1 MRNAQFKTEVTAGLT
16 TFLTVA
22 YILAVHPSILSATG
36 MDGGALF
43 TTTALTAAIG
53 TFIMAFWAK
62 LPFVVIP
69 AMGAN
74 AFFAYTV
81 CLKMGFSWQFALTA
95 VFLEGLLFT
104 ILTLTGVRAGIV
116 EILPK
121 SFRSAITAGI
131 GLYIAFVGLQNAGLV
146 STSETTMLTLGDI
159 TSPSALVAIV
169 GLIVIAVLYALKVP
183 GAMIYGIIVA
193 TIAAIPFGLVEYRG
207 IFSAPPSIEPVF
219 MKLEWESILSV
230 DMFFVLLS
238 LLFVDTFNT
247 IGSFVGAA
255 EKAGVLQREDSS
267 RLVKRGLLGDAVATM
282 VSALLGNSSTCTAVE
297 SSAGVSVGGRTG
309 LTSLT
314 IALCFVVA
322 LFFSP
327 LFLMIPSA
335 ATAPVLVV
343 IGLMMFSSVA
353 DIDFSDYSE
362 CLPAFVCIILMPL
375 SYNIADGIILGLASY
390 VLVNILSGKS
400 SKLSWGLVIITAVFL
415 LKYFISF

>member
-36 MDGGALF
+36 MDSGALF
-43 TTTALTAAIG
+43 TTTALTAALG
-53 TFIMAFWAK
+53 TLIMAIWAK

-81 CLKMGFSWQFALTA
+81 CLNMGFSWKFALTA

-104 ILTLTGVRAGIV
+104 ILTITGLRAGLIRM
-116 EILPK
+116 LPK

-146 STSETTMLTLGDI
+146 ASSETTMLTLGDI
-159 TSPSALVAIV
+159 GSPSSIVAIV
-169 GLIVIAVLYALKVP
+169 GLIVIGVLYALNVS

-193 TIAAIPFGLVEYRG
+193 TLVAVPFGLVEYKG
-207 IFSAPPSIEPVF
+207 IFGAPPSIEPVF
-219 MKLEWESILSV
+219 MKLEWSKVFTV

-238 LLFVDTFNT
+238 LIFVDTFNT

-255 EKAGVLQREDSS
+255 EKAGVLQRKDRSIV
-267 RLVKRGLLGDAVATM
+267 VKRGLLGDAVATT
-282 VSALLGNSSTCTAVE
+282 VGALLGNSSTCTAVE
-297 SSAGVSVGGRTG
+297 SSAGVSAGGKTG
-309 LTSLT
+309 ITALT
-314 IALCFVVA
+314 IAVCFILA
-322 LFFSP
+322 LFLSP
-327 LFLMIPSA
+327 LFLMIPLA
-335 ATAPVLVV
+335 ATAPVLIV
-343 IGLMMFSSVA
+343 IGLMMFTSVVN
-353 DIDFSDYSE
+353 IDFSDYSE
-362 CLPAFVCIILMPL
+362 CLPAFVCVIMMPL

-390 VLVNILSGKS
+390 VLINLFSGKFR
-400 SKLSWGLVIITAVFL
+400 KLSWGLAIITGIFMI
-415 LKYFISF
+415 KYFIDL